1 MKRHFRTEGQILARI
16 DQARHR
22 RDEQQVLAWNLH
34 EQAVKFW
41 QKADSEQNEE
51 HRAHGNT
58 LELASKAAA
67 RAVSRY
73 NTSVLPKLGEKL
85 SQFRTELLRFQ
96 EKELRPQDHSIP
108 VA

>member
-1 MKRHFRTEGQILARI
+1 MKRRWKTEGQILARI
-16 DQARHR
+16 EQARHR
-22 RDEQQVLAWNLH
+22 RDTQQVEAWRLH
-34 EQAVKFW
+34 QEAVKFW
-41 QKADSEQNEE
+41 QLADSEQNEE
-51 HRAHGNT
+51 HRRHGND
-58 LELASKAAA
+58 LERMSKLAAKS
-67 RAVSRY
+67 VSYY